1 MNVLAT
7 LDVVEE
13 ESIDVGSFKHSAAQ
27 ANLAFLLKRIGKY
40 TVLTD
45 LSLDISQADISQ
57 FDINTKEEITPDVC
71 IYLKRQR
78 NLQNDI
84 LRMAEMPLLAIE
96 VLSPKQEIYDI
107 LEKFK
112 LYFSLGVQSCWL
124 VTPSTRTVFVYSA
137 PDRFVTFGTGEV
149 IDEALG
155 IQIPVEEIF
164 E

>member
-1 MNVLAT
+1 MSELT
-7 LDVVEE
+7 MLHEVEE
-13 ESIDVGSFKHSAAQ
+13 ESVDVGSFKHSSAQ

-40 TVLTD
+40 KVLTD
-45 LSLDISQADISQ
+45 LSLDISKADISQ
-57 FDINTKEEITPDVC
+57 FDINTKEEIKPDVC
-71 IYLKRQR
+71 IYLKRER

-84 LRMAEMPLLAIE
+84 LRMSEMPLLAIE
-96 VLSPKQEIYDI
+96 VLSPKQGIYDI

-137 PDRFVTFGTGEV
+137 PDRFVTFGMGEV
-149 IDEALG
+149 IDESLG

>member
-45 LSLDISQADISQ
+45 LSLDISQVDISQ
-57 FDINTKEEITPDVC
+57 FDINMKEEIKPDVC

-84 LRMAEMPLLAIE
+84 LLMAEMPLLAIE